1 MKNLR
6 AANTILSKMLY
17 EVKIIFHLVRGCKSR
32 KKVWI
37 FFYRNRETISR
48 ASKRNVMIGISDYY
62 FHF

>member
-37 FFYRNRETISR
+37 FFTEIE
-48 ASKRNVMIGISDYY
+48 KR
-62 FHF
+62 